1 VLLCVHM
8 KDFKILLNRL
18 SDNAKTSLVYARE
31 IAFKLGSKEI
41 TSSHLFASIIINK
54 NSLVARTLSSIGF
67 EREKLLSELFSGVDI
82 GFTKLDR
89 RFDGTFVFSSDT
101 KDILQEAYVI
111 SSKMAHVYV
120 GTEHL
125 FLALLANKNFKALD
139 LLKKYNLTEKKFR
152 DQLMSFAVYPPG
164 VLSQPEMKPMHQSQ
178 EAHLSMLGHDLIAE
192 AIAGAF
198 DPLVGR
204 DDELRQMINILSRRR
219 KNNPVIVGEPG
230 VGKTALVEGLA
241 QMLAKGDVPG
251 SLHGMRLIE
260 LDIPALMAGSKLRG
274 DIEEKMM
281 AIIAEAVTSSDV
293 ILFIDEIHNIL
304 GSNIP
309 GIGLD
314 IAAVLKPALVRDDFR
329 VVGATTS
336 DEYTRFFEED
346 NALVRRFQP
355 LMLEEPSVDE
365 TIEILHRVEP
375 LLEEHHNV
383 DITKE
388 AIEAAVKLSSRYVV
402 DRFLPDKAID
412 LLDEAAASKKL
423 DLDVRYGESV
433 KVEKKLDKAILSKE
447 KAVLRG
453 DMEGAN
459 KWSEAEGKHISELK
473 KIEGKKSR
481 SRKAKK
487 YIVDLAAIQSVVSKW
502 TGIPLSTVSSR
513 EYDTLLGLDKS
524 IRSRVVGQDDAIE
537 IVANSVRRARAGI
550 SDAERPWASL
560 LFLGPTGVG
569 KTELAKA
576 LTIELF
582 GDEDRLIQID
592 MSEMMERHS
601 ISKLVGS
608 PPGYVGYRDGGQLT
622 ERVRKNPHTVIL
634 FDEIEKAHPDVLNIL
649 LQILEYGHLTDGK
662 GRKINFKN
670 TIVLLTSN
678 IGAEEISRDKVLG
691 FAGEGKQHLSDDI
704 EEVLIGE
711 AYDSMKADLMKELKS
726 KLRPELLNRLDDVVI
741 FRSLSKD
748 DAKIIINI
756 LIEDLN
762 KRLAGRSLA
771 VELTNAALDAV
782 VNEGFSKEYGA
793 RPLRRVIQGKVESLV
808 AEFILSKK
816 GRDFDEEKVVIDVDK
831 KGAFKVKKT
840 KK

>member
-1 VLLCVHM
+1 MSM

-18 SDNAKTSLVYARE
+18 SDNAKKSLVYARE
-31 IAFKLGSKEI
+31 ISGRMGDVEI
-41 TSSHLFASIIINK
+41 YPKHLFASIVLNK
-54 NSLVARTLSSIGF
+54 SSLVMRLFAHIGLDDK
-67 EREKLLSELFSGVDI
+67 KLLLEMLDGVEVDI
-82 GFTKLDR
+82 KKIDTQFG
-89 RFDGTFVFSSDT
+89 GTFIFSSDT
-101 KDILQEAYVI
+101 KRVLQEAYAI

-125 FLALLANKNFKALD
+125 LLALLGRKEFGLAT

-152 DQLMSFAVYPPG
+152 DELMSFAMYPPG
-164 VLSQPEMKPMHQSQ
+164 ILSQPEINHMVQSPDAQ
-178 EAHLSMLGHDLIAE
+178 LSLLGHDLVAE
-192 AIAGAF
+192 AKAGAF

-204 DDELRQMINILSRRR
+204 EDELRQMINILSRRR
-219 KNNPVIVGEPG
+219 KNNPVIVGESG

-241 QMLAKGDVPG
+241 QKLAKGDVPA
-251 SLHGMRLIE
+251 SLYGMRLIE

-281 AIIAEAVTSSDV
+281 AIIAEAISSSDV

-304 GSNIP
+304 GSSIP

-314 IAAVLKPALVRDDFR
+314 IAAILKPALVHDDFR
-329 VVGATTS
+329 VIGATTS
-336 DEYTRFFEED
+336 DEYTKIFEED

-355 LMLEEPSVDE
+355 LLLEEPSVEE

-375 LLEEHHNV
+375 LLEKHHNV

-388 AIEAAVKLSSRYVV
+388 AIEAAAKLSNRYVV

-423 DLDVRYGESV
+423 DLEVRYGESIT
-433 KVEKKLDKAILSKE
+433 VETKLDKAITQKE

-453 DMEGAN
+453 DMDAAN
-459 KWSEAEGKHISELK
+459 KWLVAEGKYNVELK

-487 YIVDLAAIQSVVSKW
+487 YIVDVVAIQTVVSKW

-513 EYDTLLGLDKS
+513 EYDTLLNLDK
-524 IRSRVVGQDDAIE
+524 IIKAKVIGQDDAIS
-537 IVANSVRRARAGI
+537 IVADSVRRARAGI
-550 SDAERPWASL
+550 SDADRPWASL

-569 KTELAKA
+569 KTELAKV
-576 LTIELF
+576 LTKELF
-582 GDEDRLIQID
+582 GSEDRLIQID

-622 ERVRKNPHTVIL
+622 ELVRKNPHTVIL
-634 FDEIEKAHPDVLNIL
+634 FDEVEKAHPDVLNIL

-662 GRKINFKN
+662 GRKVNFKN

-691 FAGEGKQHLSDDI
+691 FSGGIQLDDKGDRL
-704 EEVLIGE
+704 VGE
-711 AYDSMKADLMKELKS
+711 AYDSMKADLIKELKR

-741 FRSLSKD
+741 FRSLSKF
-748 DAKIIINI
+748 DAVKIIK
-756 LIEDLN
+756 LLVVDLN
-762 KRLAGRSLA
+762 SRLSDRGLSVR
-771 VELTNAALDAV
+771 LTDSALEQVARD
-782 VNEGFSKEYGA
+782 GFSSEYGA
-793 RPLRRVIQGKVESLV
+793 RPLRRVIQSKVESLI

-816 GRDFDEEKVVIDVDK
+816 GGSLKNEVIVVDLDSEGTYFIK
-831 KGAFKVKKT
+831 
-840 KK
+840 